1 MAKSIFFDLNE
12 VYIRY
17 WNCPNLTLFSETN
30 VSITKLSHK
39 KHSCHKNIKYF
50 HFRVE
55 IWSFVD
61 TKWNSFTLLTKKL
74 NVNKMIHNGSVLMKF
89 TGNSFFFIFLVLKE
103 AAENKIDFFYPRR
116 NVRYGIWPFSSDLR
130 DLFVWDLMSGW
141 STSSIGDCLL
151 NANT

>member
-1 MAKSIFFDLNE
+1 MAKSFFFDLNE

-30 VSITKLSHK
+30 MSITKLSHK
-39 KHSCHKNIKYF
+39 KHSCHKNIKDF

-74 NVNKMIHNGSVLMKF
+74 NVNKRFITDQF
-89 TGNSFFFIFLVLKE
+89 WWNSQVTVFFLFFWFQKKLLKTKLFFILVEKSDMESGLFDQIFE
-103 AAENKIDFFYPRR
+103 IFSFEIWWVAE
-116 NVRYGIWPFSSDLR
+116 VQ
-130 DLFVWDLMSGW
+130 FV
-141 STSSIGDCLL
+141 
-151 NANT
+151 

>member
-1 MAKSIFFDLNE
+1 MAKSFFFDLNE

-30 VSITKLSHK
+30 MSITKLSHK
-39 KHSCHKNIKYF
+39 KHSCHKNIKDFY
-50 HFRVE
+50 FRVE

-74 NVNKMIHNGSVLMKF
+74 NVNKRFITDQF
-89 TGNSFFFIFLVLKE
+89 WWNSQVTVFFLFFWFQKKLLK
-103 AAENKIDFFYPRR
+103 KKLFFYPRR
-116 NVRYGIWPFSSDLR
+116 NVRYGIWPFWPDLW

-141 STSSIGDCLL
+141 SAISIGDCLL
-151 NANT
+151 NATT

>member
-74 NVNKMIHNGSVLMKF
+74 NVNKRFITDQF
-89 TGNSFFFIFLVLKE
+89 WWNSQVTVFFYFFGFKRSCWKQNCFL
-103 AAENKIDFFYPRR
+103 YPRR
-116 NVRYGIWPFSSDLR
+116 NVRYGIWPFWSDLW

-151 NANT
+151 NATT